1 MLAASAD
8 LLPFPPTM
16 SQGCHD
22 LVANLRSLLGKWA
35 FFFLMDK
42 PDIVNLKNLL
52 TPGGPVLFKS
62 NYTPLLT
69 WKSPQMWQLFQVK
82 PQGDKCKQYLT
93 SLPQTNGVRKFF
105 PQAACKAV
113 VTSSPAVLC
122 LLRRQILL
130 KEINEYLQT
139 WYLQLYWNLIL

>member
-1 MLAASAD
+1 ME
-8 LLPFPPTM
+8 
-16 SQGCHD
+16 
-22 LVANLRSLLGKWA
+22 
-35 FFFLMDK
+35 K

-52 TPGGPVLFKS
+52 TPGDPVLFKS

-69 WKSPQMWQLFQVK
+69 WKSPQMWQLFQAK
-82 PQGDKCKQYLT
+82 PLGDKCKQYLT

-105 PQAACKAV
+105 PQAACNAV

-122 LLRRQILL
+122 LFRRQILL
-130 KEINEYLQT
+130 EEINEYLQT